1 MITFLWSSVP
11 YLTDIFTYISLVFN
25 HKQQVLL
32 LVDNQKKRL
41 YSNTSSTNNKE
52 KYAFTFQI
60 KNGFKIFQLELTIM
74 HCYVCLIV
82 CILYI

>member
-32 LVDNQKKRL
+32 LVDNQKK
-41 YSNTSSTNNKE
+41 SCVAIPQIPITN
-52 KYAFTFQI
+52 
-60 KNGFKIFQLELTIM
+60 KNM
-74 HCYVCLIV
+74 HLRSKLKVKWF
-82 CILYI
+82 